1 MHVEIDY
8 GALGLLYKSFR
19 YNDTWVDQLT
29 VYTIMLSTGKAA
41 SAYSRVLPLF
51 SESFDRVWT
60 RLSASE
66 RSQLRGSSQGET
78 SVSNRLK
85 QSSSFKFGSDSMRL
99 RV

>member
-19 YNDTWVDQLT
+19 YNDTYVDQLT
-29 VYTIMLSTGKAA
+29 VYTIMLSMGKAA
-41 SAYSRVLPLF
+41 SAYSGVWPLF
-51 SESFDRVWT
+51 SESFDRMSS
-60 RLSASE
+60 RLSVSA

-85 QSSSFKFGSDSMRL
+85 QPSSFEFGSDSVRL